1 MTSTRPLHLAAELAP
16 GSGRAD
22 PAPDTAA
29 RTVALARLAEAA
41 GLDFLTHDDSF
52 ARPGLDALA
61 VLARVAPE
69 TRSIG
74 LVPTVTTTHTEPFH
88 VQAAVATLDW
98 VSRGRAGW
106 RIGVSPT
113 GAEARLFG
121 RRPAPPTA
129 ELWQEAGEVAEVSRK
144 LWDSWEDDAE
154 IRDVATGRFVD
165 RRKLHYVNF
174 QGATFSVKGPSI
186 VPRPPQGNPVT
197 VVDVTRPAARETAAH
212 HADVAL
218 VAAATAEEAAAL
230 RAELHRGARAHGR
243 DPGQL
248 RVLLSLTVD
257 LDAYEGGPGALAGL
271 IADWHGGGAV
281 DGFHLV
287 PAVPERDLERFA
299 AVTVPLLGDRGL
311 FRTSYAGTTLRD
323 HLGLAR
329 PESQYATGPRV
340 TTGAGA

>member
-1 MTSTRPLHLAAELAP
+1 MTTSTRPLHLAAELAP
-16 GSGRAD
+16 GSGGARPGAD
-22 PAPDTAA
+22 TTA
-29 RTVALARLAEAA
+29 RTVALARLADAA
-41 GLDFLTHDDSF
+41 ALDFLTHDDSF
-52 ARPGLDALA
+52 GRPGLDALA

-69 TRSIG
+69 TRSVG

-106 RIGVSPT
+106 RIAVSPT
-113 GAEARLFG
+113 AEEARLVG

-154 IRDVATGRFVD
+154 IRDVTTGRFVD
-165 RRKLHYVNF
+165 RRKLHHVDF

-197 VVDVTRPAARETAAH
+197 VVDATGPAARDTAAH

-218 VAAATAEEAAAL
+218 IRAASAEEAAAL
-230 RAELHRGARAHGR
+230 RTELREGASAHGR

-248 RVLLSLTVD
+248 RVLLSATVD
-257 LDAYEGGPGALAGL
+257 LDAYEGGPAALAEL
-271 IADWHGGGAV
+271 IAGWHGGGAV

-287 PAVPERDLERFA
+287 PAVPGRDLERFTGD
-299 AVTVPLLGDRGL
+299 TVRRLADRGL
-311 FRTSYAGTTLRD
+311 FRTAHEGGTLRD

-329 PESQYATGPRV
+329 PVSQYAT
-340 TTGAGA
+340 AGATA

>member
-1 MTSTRPLHLAAELAP
+1 MTSDRPLHLAAEIA
-16 GSGRAD
+16 SGAG
-22 PAPDTAA
+22 PDAA
-29 RTVALARLAEAA
+29 RRTLALARTAEAA
-41 GLDFLTHDDSF
+41 ALDFLTHDDTF
-52 ARPGLDALA
+52 AGPGLDALA
-61 VLARVAPE
+61 VLARIAPE
-69 TRSIG
+69 TRSVG

-106 RIGVSPT
+106 RIAVSPS
-113 GAEARLFG
+113 GAEARLVG

-154 IRDVATGRFVD
+154 IRDVVTGRFVD
-165 RRKLHYVNF
+165 RRKLHHVDF

-197 VVDVTRPAARETAAH
+197 VVDATRPAARDTAAH

-218 VAAATAEEAAAL
+218 ISAASAEEAAAL

-248 RVLLSLTVD
+248 RVLLSSTVD
-257 LDAYEGGPGALAGL
+257 LDAYEGGAGALAEL
-271 IADWHGGGAV
+271 IAGWHGGGAV

-287 PAVPERDLERFA
+287 PAAGKRDLERFTSE
-299 AVTVPLLGDRGL
+299 TVARLRERGL
-311 FRTSYAGTTLRD
+311 FRTDYEGTTLRD

-329 PESQYATGPRV
+329 PVSQYAKAV
-340 TTGAGA
+340 ASA

>member
-1 MTSTRPLHLAAELAP
+1 MTTSTRPLHLAAELAP

-22 PAPDTAA
+22 PGPHTAA

-41 GLDFLTHDDSF
+41 ALDFLTHDDSF
-52 ARPGLDALA
+52 AGPGLDALA

-69 TRSIG
+69 TRSVG

-106 RIGVSPT
+106 RIAVSPT
-113 GAEARLFG
+113 GAEARLLG
-121 RRPAPPTA
+121 RRPAPPAA

-165 RRKLHYVNF
+165 RRKLHHVDF

-197 VVDVTRPAARETAAH
+197 VVDATRPAARDTAAH

-218 VAAATAEEAAAL
+218 IT
-230 RAELHRGARAHGR
+230 R
-243 DPGQL
+243 
-248 RVLLSLTVD
+248 
-257 LDAYEGGPGALAGL
+257 
-271 IADWHGGGAV
+271 
-281 DGFHLV
+281 
-287 PAVPERDLERFA
+287 
-299 AVTVPLLGDRGL
+299 
-311 FRTSYAGTTLRD
+311 
-323 HLGLAR
+323 
-329 PESQYATGPRV
+329 
-340 TTGAGA
+340 